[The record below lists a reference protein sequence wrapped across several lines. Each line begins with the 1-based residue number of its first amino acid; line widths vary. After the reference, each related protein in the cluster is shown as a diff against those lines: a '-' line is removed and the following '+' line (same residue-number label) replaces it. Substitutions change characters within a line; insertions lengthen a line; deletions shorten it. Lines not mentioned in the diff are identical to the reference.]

1 MADAKQPEALRH
13 AAYLRQFKSPQQHEA
28 AAALELL
35 QSENEQLRAGYD
47 AARLEI
53 ASLQAQLEAVG
64 AGGVGPLIWSAQ
76 AQPVGAAPMGI
87 VAVSPGCVGV
97 GWIGGYVP
105 KHNDKL
111 YTSPQPPAQ
120 AHGSALL
127 QAVTDVRDWFE
138 QQAKAVSKGC
148 GSSYELWDLRTQR
161 DLLDAAIA
169 AQQVARDGT

>member
-1 MADAKQPEALRH
+1 MANMQNMNKDTALTL
-13 AAYLRQFKSPQQHEA
+13 AAE
-28 AAALELL
+28 
-35 QSENEQLRAGYD
+35 LRAGYD

-111 YTSPQPPAQ
+111 YTTPQPAVQ
-120 AHGSALL
+120 APDATISLGALDDL
-127 QAVTDVRDWFE
+127 
-138 QQAKAVSKGC
+138 AKRFADEYASPHSFALSVDG
-148 GSSYELWDLRTQR
+148 LRKIV
-161 DLLDAAIA
+161 AAIA
-169 AQQVARDGT
+169 AQQGGAA